1 MNRAPQ
7 RHRAP
12 TAPVEGGA
20 EPQAQRPAVERLR
33 LRFSRVDAPAAALVV
48 ATVTVAAVAAG
59 IAVLPGGL
67 FGAGGVVP
75 PLVDR
80 FGAGELLGWSAIAL
94 VTGGLVFGSRGGRPP
109 LLASGLVGSAA
120 LLGAGPVECAVIG
133 AAGALGGLRLQSGL
147 VVARTVGGAVLGWSF
162 PGVLAVAATLGGPS
176 LGADHPFSLAAVLAL
191 WILMAVAIPL
201 VESGLTIIVL
211 EPREHVGPWH
221 MLTSRIEPSSVLAA
235 LAVLAAMSYA
245 AIGPAAGL
253 VVLLPAAAARVGF
266 ALHDDGR
273 RAVSQTLAAMTVLPE
288 WVGIVDVGHT
298 ARVRG
303 IAERVALDLDLESR
317 VRRDVVR
324 AAELHELGHLDTGA
338 DRDDRGRVARSGAA
352 VLGQAGMRDRVT
364 RMVDATDPDRP
375 VETRDADVELGA
387 AIVSTACELDRREPM
402 HDVVEAAQR
411 VVTALGKAH
420 RSAGA
425 FL

>member
-1 MNRAPQ
+1 
-7 RHRAP
+7 
-12 TAPVEGGA
+12 V
-20 EPQAQRPAVERLR
+20 
-33 LRFSRVDAPAAALVV
+33 
-48 ATVTVAAVAAG
+48 
-59 IAVLPGGL
+59 
-67 FGAGGVVP
+67 
-75 PLVDR
+75 
-80 FGAGELLGWSAIAL
+80 
-94 VTGGLVFGSRGGRPP
+94 
-109 LLASGLVGSAA
+109 ASGLVGSAA
-120 LLGAGPVECAVIG
+120 LLGADPVACAVIG
-133 AAGALGGLRLQSGL
+133 AAGAIGGLRLRAGL
-147 VVARTVGGAVLGWSF
+147 LAARTLGAAVLAWSF
-162 PGVLAVAATLGGPS
+162 PGVLAVAAASGGPS
-176 LGADHPFSLAAVLAL
+176 LGVDHPFPLASVAAL
-191 WILMAVAIPL
+191 WVLMAVAIPL
-201 VESGLTIIVL
+201 VESGLTVIVL

-221 MLTSRIEPSSVLAA
+221 MLTHRIEPASVLAA

-245 AIGPAAGL
+245 AIGAAAGL

-298 ARVRG
+298 ARVRA

-352 VLGQAGMRDRVT
+352 VLDQAGMRERVT
-364 RMVDATDPDRP
+364 RIVDATDPDRP
-375 VETRDADVELGA
+375 VEARDSDVELGA
-387 AIVSTACELDRREPM
+387 AIVSTACELDRRETL
-402 HDVVEAAQR
+402 HDVPEAAHR